1 MSEVNNASTSENYD
15 AQQTVEEIQEGDR
28 KAPTANVEAD
38 YEASKQFSTSAIDST
53 EAGAAAA
60 EAATAPK
67 FAVPKPDET
76 LSSLDSTSL
85 DSTGNPDAYKD
96 MAKDVMPAE
105 ASSGAST
112 DDLYQ
117 KALEKGKPGA

>member
-1 MSEVNNASTSENYD
+1 MSEAVSNASTSENYD

-38 YEASKQFSTSAIDST
+38 YEASKQFSTSAIDSI

-67 FAVPKPDET
+67 FAVPEPDEA
-76 LSSLDSTSL
+76 LSSL
-85 DSTGNPDAYKD
+85 DSTGNPDAYRD
-96 MAKDVMPAE
+96 MAKDVNSS
-105 ASSGAST
+105 ASDSTGAST

>member
-1 MSEVNNASTSENYD
+1 MSEAVNNASTSENYD
-15 AQQTVEEIQEGDR
+15 AQQTVEEIQDGDR

-38 YEASKQFSTSAIDST
+38 YEASKQFSNSPIDGT
-53 EAGAAAA
+53 EAGAKAA
-60 EAATAPK
+60 EAATAPH
-67 FAVPKPDET
+67 FAMPEPDEAA
-76 LSSLDSTSL
+76 STL

-96 MAKDVMPAE
+96 MAKDVSSPA
-105 ASSGAST
+105 SGSTGAST

>member
-1 MSEVNNASTSENYD
+1 MSEAVNNASTSENYD

-38 YEASKQFSTSAIDST
+38 YEASKQFSTSPIDST

-60 EAATAPK
+60 EAATAPN
-67 FAVPKPDET
+67 FAIPKPDET
-76 LSSLDSTSL
+76 ASTL

-96 MAKDVMPAE
+96 MAKDVG
-105 ASSGAST
+105 SSVSGSTGATT
-112 DDLYQ
+112 DELYQ

>member
-15 AQQTVEEIQEGDR
+15 AQQTVEEIQDGDR

-38 YEASKQFSTSAIDST
+38 YEASKQFSTSPIDST
-53 EAGAAAA
+53 EAGAEAAK
-60 EAATAPK
+60 AATAPD
-67 FAVPKPDET
+67 FAIPKPDET
-76 LSSLDSTSL
+76 LSSL

-96 MAKDVMPAE
+96 MARDVVPTE
-105 ASSGAST
+105 TSTGAST

-117 KALEKGKPGA
+117 KAIEKGTPGA

>member
-1 MSEVNNASTSENYD
+1 MSEAVNNASTSESYD

-67 FAVPKPDET
+67 FAVPEPDEA
-76 LSSLDSTSL
+76 LSSL
-85 DSTGNPDAYKD
+85 DSTGNPDAYRD
-96 MAKDVMPAE
+96 MAKDMNSS
-105 ASSGAST
+105 ASGSTGVST